1 MNKQFYFH
9 GSPSNGENTA
19 TNMFD
24 GLEEKVYKDFFSTN
38 PTNNISPCLVCE
50 IRRWKGK
57 NYSVYTFYCSGR
69 DYANRSNGYCALTL
83 IVEEMYCHSVY
94 ELYKLMSVVYEIGLK
109 QNLKYIDNSG
119 RFLINSFY
127 GKKPLEILKKDFY
140 ERLTESSFKEF
151 EKETSITSSAST
163 PLSFN
168 TKDVDSKFFFET
180 LKKDCKVFVSDVIPS
195 YNERM
200 ADYQS
205 MAIKKKGLEAQIA
218 KLSVQNSVLTKE
230 NTGKEKIHTNVSNP
244 LQEDRCSYKEES
256 NFDNE
261 LSNNCIKTTYSH
273 NSSYTQMP
281 NGNIVENETLLQQI
295 QKSIK
300 KWFPI
305 IVIFLLLINTFG
317 IFYKNPKIDDVP
329 VVLRD
334 STTNS
339 SEENR
344 QKFKH
349 QYDSIK
355 KENSIYKMFTNA
367 EIYIKGITEN
377 GEISKGNPYKWD
389 IKDIQEPLDAK
400 KVELRINNVVAS
412 NPYVAN
418 TKGIEIWVL
427 YYDGIEVKKR
437 IVTVK

>member
-9 GSPSNGENTA
+9 GSPSNGECTA
-19 TNMFD
+19 TSIFD
-24 GLEEKVYKDFFSTN
+24 GLEEKIYKDFFSNN

-57 NYSVYTFYCSGR
+57 NYSIYTFYCSGR
-69 DYANRSNGYCALTL
+69 DYVNRPNGYCALTL

-109 QNLKYIDNSG
+109 QNLKYIDDSG

-140 ERLTESSFKEF
+140 ERLSESSFKEF
-151 EKETSITSSAST
+151 EKEISITSSANT

-180 LKKDCKVFVSDVIPS
+180 LKNDCKVFVSDVIPS

-200 ADYQS
+200 EDYQS
-205 MAIKKKGLEAQIA
+205 MVIKKKGLEAQIA
-218 KLSVQNSVLTKE
+218 KLSEQNSVLAKE
-230 NTGKEKIHTNVSNP
+230 NAGIEKTHTNVSNP
-244 LQEDRCSYKEES
+244 KQEDISLYKEES

-261 LSNNCIKTTYSH
+261 SSSNCIKTTNSH
-273 NSSYTQMP
+273 SSSYNQIA
-281 NGNIVENETLLQQI
+281 NDNIKGNETLLQQI
-295 QKSIK
+295 LKSIK
-300 KWFPI
+300 KWFPV

-317 IFYKNPKIDDVP
+317 IFYKNSKIENTP

-334 STTNS
+334 SMTNS
-339 SEENR
+339 SEENS

-355 KENSIYKMFTNA
+355 KENTIYKMFANA

-377 GEISKGNPYKWD
+377 GKISKGNPYEWK
-389 IKDIQEPLDAK
+389 IKYIQEHFDAK

-412 NPYVAN
+412 NPYVAKS
-418 TKGIEIWVL
+418 KGTEIWIL